1 MEILNDKYKKIT
13 IILITAICGS
23 TIFANDTTFKEYTFG
38 NFRDMA
44 NEIIKLN
51 TKYNN
56 DSTERIIQ
64 LNHPSYIN
72 YYLNRLGHKDLR
84 FAQYVNHGENEQL
97 MELKKIVQESKKN
110 YFINAYFMLQSS
122 IDDIIKAKYP
132 FVTDNINST
141 GYNIRIYSTHQ
152 NKNVQKCLLELNND
166 FENEDSW
173 SAPKS
178 FDIQNPISGAK
189 SFIVTNKMEYGPTI
203 KIPYSELKKAK
214 YFVCTTDFIA
224 DTVLA
229 DISFDYSVSRDD
241 KTISWQSRP
250 FRFFNAKNKLSKY
263 VFTANFPEEIK
274 DSDIVAIYIS
284 NGKHESLKIDNISIR
299 FY

>member
-1 MEILNDKYKKIT
+1 
-13 IILITAICGS
+13 
-23 TIFANDTTFKEYTFG
+23 
-38 NFRDMA
+38 
-44 NEIIKLN
+44 
-51 TKYNN
+51 
-56 DSTERIIQ
+56 
-64 LNHPSYIN
+64 
-72 YYLNRLGHKDLR
+72 
-84 FAQYVNHGENEQL
+84 
-97 MELKKIVQESKKN
+97 
-110 YFINAYFMLQSS
+110 
-122 IDDIIKAKYP
+122 
-132 FVTDNINST
+132 
-141 GYNIRIYSTHQ
+141 
-152 NKNVQKCLLELNND
+152 
-166 FENEDSW
+166 
-173 SAPKS
+173 
-178 FDIQNPISGAK
+178 
-189 SFIVTNKMEYGPTI
+189 MEYGPTI